1 MEKKKRIMQEKY
13 INVEPEEIAKYSDE
27 ERREYESSV
36 KDYRDYINT
45 MDFAHDNGW
54 KEGLEEGLEKGKA
67 EGKAEGLEE
76 GKALANVESARKM
89 KVKGYSYS
97 DIADITG
104 LTIEEIETL

>member
-67 EGKAEGLEE
+67 LE
-76 GKALANVESARKM
+76 KVESARKM

-104 LTIEEIETL
+104 LTIEEIEML

>member
-1 MEKKKRIMQEKY
+1 MEKKNKIMQEKY

-67 EGKAEGLEE
+67 EGKA
-76 GKALANVESARKM
+76 LANVESARKM

-97 DIADITG
+97 DVADITG